1 MLDLLIDGVLVSIY
15 GVMVVVGL
23 VFMWG
28 EDVIEV
34 VSGDVLVCEYLQI
47 FVGLVVLVINCCIY
61 VDDIVIFY
69 F

>member
-1 MLDLLIDGVLVSIY
+1 MMLDLLIDGVLVSIY

-34 VSGDVLVCEYLQI
+34 VSGDVLVCEYL
-47 FVGLVVLVINCCIY
+47 
-61 VDDIVIFY
+61 
-69 F
+69 